1 VKKKEGIIM
10 HRTHTNG
17 ELRPLHEGST
27 VTLLGWVARR
37 RNLGSLVFIDL
48 RDRTGITQ
56 LVFDETKEN
65 LVRDVRNEYI
75 LEVTGQV
82 ALRKDPNPK
91 LPTGAIEILA
101 QTVTVV
107 NTAEVPPIMIQDDT
121 DALEDTRMKYRY
133 LDLRRPVMQKRLI
146 QRAAVVKTMRNFLDE
161 NGFIDIETPML
172 TKSTPEGSR
181 EYLVPSRVHAGE
193 FYALAQ
199 SPQIFKQLLM
209 VAGLERYYQI
219 ARCFRD
225 EDLRA
230 DRQLDFTQVDIETSF
245 LNEAEFQLII
255 EEMVVKVMREVLGK
269 EISTGF
275 LKLSF
280 NDALNRFGSDKPDI
294 RFGLELQDV
303 SDVFAQT
310 SFPVFSNALSLR
322 QGTLKAIVLENGATF
337 TRKETDALTDVAK
350 KNGVKGLVVLKVLD
364 HVLEGPAAKF
374 FTPVESSALISK
386 LNAPDQSLILITAD
400 TWEKACNGLGAVRLA
415 LRDKLNLIRKDE
427 FAYLWVVDFPLFEY
441 IEEEQKFVARHHPF
455 TRPKE
460 DQVHLLDTDPAA
472 VHACAYDLV
481 LNGFEIA
488 GGSLRIYDQKIQ
500 EKMFA
505 MIGFTQ
511 EQIKERFGFFVDA
524 FKYGTPPHGGIA
536 FGLDRYAM
544 VLTQSDSI
552 RDVIAFP
559 KNASARCPLTEAP
572 SAVDAKQL
580 DELHIKI
587 VK

>member
-1 VKKKEGIIM
+1 M
-10 HRTHTNG
+10 NRTHMNG
-17 ELRPLHEGST
+17 ELRPINEGQT

-75 LEVTGQV
+75 LEVTGKV
-82 ALRKDPNPK
+82 ALRRDPNVK
-91 LPTGAIEILA
+91 LPTGAIEVLA
-101 QTVTVV
+101 DTVTIV

-146 QRAAVVKTMRNFLDE
+146 QRAAIVKTMRNFLDD
-161 NGFIDIETPML
+161 NGFIDVETPML

-199 SPQIFKQLLM
+199 SPQIFKQMLM
-209 VAGLERYYQI
+209 IAGLERYYQI

-230 DRQLDFTQVDIETSF
+230 DRQLDFTQVDIESSF
-245 LNEAEFQLII
+245 LSEAEFQLIM
-255 EEMVVKVMREVLGK
+255 EEMVVKVMREVLGI
-269 EISTGF
+269 EITTGF
-275 LKLSF
+275 LKLPF
-280 NDALNRFGSDKPDI
+280 YDALNRFGSDKPDI

-303 SDVFAQT
+303 SDLFTQSTFAVFHQ
-310 SFPVFSNALSLR
+310 ALALK
-322 QGTLKAIVLENGATF
+322 QGSIKAIVLENGASF

-350 KNGVKGLVVLKVLD
+350 KNGVKGLVVLKVVD
-364 HVLEGPAAKF
+364 GSVEGGAAKF
-374 FTPVESSALISK
+374 FTPEESDALIK
-386 LNAPDQSLILITAD
+386 RLNAPEQSLILISAD
-400 TWEKACNGLGAVRLA
+400 AWEKACVALGAVRTA

-427 FAYLWVVDFPLFEY
+427 FAYLWVVDFPMFEY
-441 IEEEQKFVARHHPF
+441 IEEDQKFVARHHPF

-460 DQVHLLDTDPAA
+460 NQLHLLDTDPGS
-472 VHACAYDLV
+472 VLACAYDLV

-488 GGSLRIYDQKIQ
+488 GGSLRIYDQKVQ
-500 EKMFA
+500 EKMFEF
-505 MIGFTQ
+505 IGFTK
-511 EQIKERFGFFVDA
+511 EQIRERFGFFVDA

-572 SAVDAKQL
+572 SRVEEKQL

-587 VK
+587 IK